1 MTRKFTSKP
10 IVDFIREYLK
20 TPEDSTPVMVGIHR
34 NAVYIT
40 LSQWGN
46 TQSRFTKR
54 LLELIEQNFGIT
66 FEYIEPAEESVVM
79 ATFSR

>member
-1 MTRKFTSKP
+1 MTKRFTSKP
-10 IVDFIREYLK
+10 LVTFIRDWLK
-20 TPEDSTPVMVGIHR
+20 IPSDSSPIMVGITPTK
-34 NAVYIT
+34 VFIT

-46 TQSRFTKR
+46 GNARFTKR

-66 FEYIEPAEESVVM
+66 FEYIEPAEETVVM